1 MRDMRGLPMAMA
13 SLNLSRMFCG
23 SATPEFSRTNLQ
35 ARSASA
41 QQPHKWHGVSD
52 AYMTQAS
59 EKQDM
64 GWLAGDRNSLISLY
78 FTCHT

>member
-1 MRDMRGLPMAMA
+1 MAMA

-35 ARSASA
+35 TILDSTPQLHKCHGAS
-41 QQPHKWHGVSD
+41 GFNV
-52 AYMTQAS
+52 TQTS

-64 GWLAGDRNSLISLY
+64 EQLAGDRNS
-78 FTCHT
+78 

>member
-1 MRDMRGLPMAMA
+1 MAMA

-35 ARSASA
+35 TILAST
-41 QQPHKWHGVSD
+41 QQSHKCHGATGFNV
-52 AYMTQAS
+52 THTS

-64 GWLAGDRNSLISLY
+64 ERLAGDRSSLISLC